1 MTDSF
6 GDSLSAPNGMPNGVP
21 ATKSP
26 PPFPSLG
33 DDRPPMSR
41 EPAPAAPSAPT
52 GTPGPGVGSPGG
64 PGSDFGVGAGTG
76 GGPGGGQGPGGAG
89 AVPVASSTTAS
100 LGGPASVSQANGGPR
115 FAAEVKGRIDVAD
128 EVVEKVAALAA
139 VEVDGVADLGGDFER
154 AIESVR
160 DRIGIGS
167 KRGDQGVK
175 ARINGREVSVDVT
188 IVIQYG
194 HVVMD
199 VARAVKA
206 NVASQTNRMLGLT
219 VVEVNVTV
227 DDVKM
232 PERARPEQR
241 DDY

>member
-1 MTDSF
+1 
-6 GDSLSAPNGMPNGVP
+6 
-21 ATKSP
+21 
-26 PPFPSLG
+26 
-33 DDRPPMSR
+33 
-41 EPAPAAPSAPT
+41 
-52 GTPGPGVGSPGG
+52 
-64 PGSDFGVGAGTG
+64 
-76 GGPGGGQGPGGAG
+76 
-89 AVPVASSTTAS
+89 
-100 LGGPASVSQANGGPR
+100 
-115 FAAEVKGRIDVAD
+115 VKGRIDVAD

-139 VEVDGVADLGGDFER
+139 IEVEGVYDLGGDIER
-154 AIESVR
+154 ALESVR
-160 DRIGIGS
+160 ERIGIGN

-206 NVASQTNRMLGLT
+206 NVAHQTNRMLGLT

-232 PERARPEQR
+232 PEAPRPEPR
-241 DDY
+241 DEY